1 MEDTLIKDEV
11 SPKSEVGNLK
21 QNQGKT
27 LVTRI
32 VGFIFTTLTIV
43 GTLGAILFVSTLMFN
58 SINDQAKSVSA
69 CIEKASA
76 CEKYES
82 PSTDE
87 ANIVEKDFR
96 E

>member
-1 MEDTLIKDEV
+1 MKDTLVKDKV
-11 SPKSEVGNLK
+11 SPKSEVGNIK
-21 QNQGKT
+21 QNQGES
-27 LVTRI
+27 LVPRMVSFI
-32 VGFIFTTLTIV
+32 VTTLTIV
-43 GTLGAILFVSTLMFN
+43 GILGAIFFVSNLMFN
-58 SINDQAKSVSA
+58 SINDQAKSISD